1 MLKVK
6 FCSNPAASPPPGVF
20 GSEEVV
26 VFSGL
31 LCVRQSQNKG
41 GGVQRWSSRITATHM
56 NEDSPLRSPG
66 PAEVLTVEPDRVV
79 LFSECAAMEKL
90 FTSEKG
96 GPSQS

>member
-1 MLKVK
+1 
-6 FCSNPAASPPPGVF
+6 
-20 GSEEVV
+20 
-26 VFSGL
+26 
-31 LCVRQSQNKG
+31 
-41 GGVQRWSSRITATHM
+41 M